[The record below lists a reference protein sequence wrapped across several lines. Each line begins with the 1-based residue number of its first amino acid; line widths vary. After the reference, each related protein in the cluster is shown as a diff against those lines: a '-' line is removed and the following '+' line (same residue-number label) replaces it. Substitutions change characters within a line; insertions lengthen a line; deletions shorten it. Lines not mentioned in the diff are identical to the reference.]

1 MWGSISLTSF
11 IILEYHSVCY
21 FNGDDH
27 WPNMAN
33 PMELYH
39 VKFLVSCPACT
50 CLPVRNGLVNKV
62 KFLGL
67 ISPKVLMTNKIVRSI
82 YYIVLPLHEF
92 TAVKNNKYP
101 YLFLSWFG
109 IEHC

>member
-1 MWGSISLTSF
+1 MWGSISLASF

-33 PMELYH
+33 PMELYR
-39 VKFLVSCPACT
+39 VKLIVLCPACT

-62 KFLGL
+62 EFLRL
-67 ISPKVLMTNKIVRSI
+67 TLKK
-82 YYIVLPLHEF
+82 
-92 TAVKNNKYP
+92 
-101 YLFLSWFG
+101 
-109 IEHC
+109 C